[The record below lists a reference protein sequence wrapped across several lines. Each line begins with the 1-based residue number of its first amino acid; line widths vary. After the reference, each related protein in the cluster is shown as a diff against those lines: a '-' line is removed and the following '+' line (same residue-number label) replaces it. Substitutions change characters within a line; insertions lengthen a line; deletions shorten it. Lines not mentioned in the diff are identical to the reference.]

1 MSKLQNDNGKGCDRE
16 DTSLVSD
23 PCTVEDTIRRNQA
36 VVDYNLWR
44 PIPLPSVDAPP
55 NNTSCPA
62 MMKDKLSRT
71 QRPSLGNFNPGTQD
85 MFGKV
90 PDMTRDRGRI
100 EVFPRWTNG
109 VPNMDKGGLVSD
121 VDSFVRLGALG
132 THVPSCQTLAERDF
146 DRFQP
151 LVPMLATIPDSVYNT
166 DLRVGK
172 FTRDPQ
178 CAQKSQ

>member
-1 MSKLQNDNGKGCDRE
+1 MSQKQQCDRD

-23 PCTVEDTIRRNQA
+23 PCSIEDINRRNQA
-36 VVDYNLWR
+36 MVDYSLWR
-44 PIPLPSVDAPP
+44 PCVASSEGTCL
-55 NNTSCPA
+55 
-62 MMKDKLSRT
+62 DKLSRT
-71 QRPSLGNFNPGTQD
+71 QKPALGNYNPTSQD

-90 PDMTRDRGRI
+90 PGMTREKGRI

-132 THVPSCQTLAERDF
+132 THVPNCHTLAEKDY

-151 LVPMLATIPDSVYNT
+151 LVPMLASVPDSVYNT

-178 CAQKSQ
+178 CAPCAQNSQ